1 MDRRSFIGNMAGS
14 AAAIALNPITIWYSR
29 LSDTLPQE
37 GLIAYVHRMSGRWD
51 PILYGRLL
59 GAANAFKEGDGILG
73 LAANG
78 EDHRLLARRLLA
90 ATTLSEVNA
99 HPLLEDGMYRSIRT
113 SENEAARALTAAWTF
128 DELKAFLLNEQESSI
143 HGIRDGLSS
152 DVIGCLVKLM
162 DNAELERLSAKLFNP
177 LPGTMIGAKGYLGAR
192 IQPNSPTDHPEDIRW
207 QVFNAWAFGVGDV
220 LLGTNPVSSEPEQV
234 HQVERT
240 LQEVLATFDL
250 EHTLPHC
257 VLAHIDIQAEVE
269 RRWPGSTA
277 LWFQSIA
284 GSDAANAT
292 FDVSVDRLIA
302 HADSRQGPFGLYFET
317 GQGADFTNGHGQHMD
332 MVLHESRKYG
342 LARMLSQRVA
352 IASGR
357 SPWVH
362 LNDVAGFIG
371 PEVFR
376 TREQLIRCCLED
388 LVMGKL
394 HGLCIGL
401 DICSTLH
408 MDVSLDDLDHCLE
421 ALAPAQPA
429 YLMAL
434 PTKIDPML
442 GYLTTGYQDH
452 VRLRERFS
460 LRVDDRMATFFRS
473 LGVMDAQGRPA
484 ERFGDTLS
492 VFVQYMRLKGDMRS
506 EPEIREEGQ
515 QQMAA
520 VRARGVFLTDG
531 HGDRSFDLRPDIERE
546 IRTIYDDAKLSIL
559 AEFDQ
564 EFLSS
569 MTQGGAILL
578 GTRSADRDD
587 YILHPSTGE
596 SLDEESSRRL
606 MALRT
611 SHDAAYDVQVV
622 ITDGLNALSL
632 QDRQQL
638 NPFLEA
644 LQDGLAQSGRRVAP
658 QPIVLTRGRVRA
670 GYQIGEGLFA
680 GLPGRRAILHVI
692 GERPGTGHRTFS
704 VYITCP
710 EGRIWG
716 QPDKVDHDITR
727 VVAGI
732 ARTALAPEKAAAE
745 TVSILGRMWKED
757 SE

>member
-1 MDRRSFIGNMAGS
+1 MDRRSFIGHMAGS
-14 AAAIALNPITIWYSR
+14 VAAISLSPISNWYSHLSGR
-29 LSDTLPQE
+29 LPDE

-51 PILYGRLL
+51 PLLYSRLL
-59 GAANAFKEGDGILG
+59 GAANAFKEGDDILG
-73 LAANG
+73 IAASG
-78 EDHRLLARRLLA
+78 EDHRLLARLLLA
-90 ATTLSEVNA
+90 STTLSEVNA
-99 HPLLEDGMYRSIRT
+99 HPLLEDGMFHHIRA
-113 SENEAARALTAAWTF
+113 SEDEAARARTASWTF
-128 DELKAFLLNEQESSI
+128 AELKAFLLREEESAI
-143 HGIRDGLSS
+143 QDIRDGLSS
-152 DVIGCLVKLM
+152 DVIGCVVKLM
-162 DNAELERLSAKLFNP
+162 DNLELERLSAKLFNP
-177 LPGTMIGAKGYLGAR
+177 LPGTHIGAKGYLGAR
-192 IQPNSPTDHPEDIRW
+192 VQPNSPTDHPEDIRW

-220 LLGTNPVSSEPEQV
+220 LLGTNPVSSEPDQV

-240 LQEVLATFDL
+240 LQEVLNTFGL
-250 EHTLPHC
+250 ENTLPHC
-257 VLAHIDIQAEVE
+257 VLAHIDVQAEVE

-292 FDVSVDRLIA
+292 FDVSVERLIA
-302 HADSRQGPFGLYFET
+302 HADSRHGPYGLYFET

-342 LARMLSQRVA
+342 LARLLSHRVA
-352 IASGR
+352 VASGR

-408 MDVSLDDLDHCLE
+408 MDISLDDLDHCLE
-421 ALAPAQPA
+421 AIVPAQPA

-452 VRLRERFS
+452 VRLRERFR
-460 LRVDDRMATFFRS
+460 LRVDDRMSTFFQS
-473 LGVMDAQGRPA
+473 LGVLDTQGHPA

-492 VFVQYMRLKGDMRS
+492 VYVQYCRRKGDARS
-506 EPEIREEGQ
+506 ASEIREEGR
-515 QQMAA
+515 QQMDA

-531 HGDRSFDLRPDIERE
+531 HGERPFDLRPDIEQK
-546 IRTIYDDAKLSIL
+546 IRSIYADAKLSIK
-559 AEFDQ
+559 AEFEP
-564 EFLSS
+564 EFLTYMAQS
-569 MTQGGAILL
+569 GAILL
-578 GTRSADRDD
+578 GTKSADRDD
-587 YILHPSTGE
+587 YILHPTTGE
-596 SLDEESSRRL
+596 SLNDESSHRL
-606 MALRT
+606 GELRA
-611 SHDAAYDVQVV
+611 SHGATYDVQLV
-622 ITDGLNALSL
+622 ISDGLNALSL

-638 NPFLEA
+638 DPFLEA
-644 LQDGLAQSGRRVAP
+644 LRDGLAESGRKVAP
-658 QPIVLTRGRVRA
+658 QPVVLTRGRVRA
-670 GYQIGEGLFA
+670 GYRIGESLFG
-680 GLPGRRAILHVI
+680 GLPGRRAILHII

-710 EGRIWG
+710 QGRLWE
-716 QPDKVDHDITR
+716 QPGKVDHDITR

-732 ARTALAPEKAAAE
+732 AQTALIPEKAAAE
-745 TVSILGRMWKED
+745 TVSILGRMWKEG